1 MPTVAPSATPSVTP
15 RATSHVPASVAP
27 SAPNGVPSV
36 VPEGLVPIESPLAL
50 FVPDTRLHSMQPL
63 ALYLPALLPGAI
75 VSGNYERTADGT
87 ILREEDRFLRH
98 SLLVGGTRV
107 EVSVDASAED
117 GLPTM
122 FDWDILLGIFALVE
136 QGAADERG
144 VFGSLSLSAVCQA
157 AGRHPNADGLAA
169 TKRALRR
176 FAGVRIRTHLAVE
189 PPADVAAPNAAG
201 VYRSR
206 AGALPTL
213 VQSEGMYWVLEAQ
226 LTTETYREA
235 SGTVVVRETLS
246 RLHLNPLWLAHA
258 RSGYTAWMN
267 AELHWALQRAV
278 SKRLLQVGSLAVARG
293 EWRAGEPWE
302 LPLSTVA
309 QVLGISAP
317 RPARQ
322 LESVQA
328 ACQELA
334 AHDALRFEIVPKEG
348 RRREARVRLDLGPAL
363 HSASFYRTVAPSDPP
378 GLRALLW
385 HLGVFGIRDQDA
397 RAWLRED
404 AAGVRDALRYA
415 YWLQA
420 EHGGRTSPTGREPV
434 RNWAAF
440 LRKAITER
448 WAFEPEYQA
457 WVRDVAA
464 GRRPIASLPAPLEAI
479 LGIASTS
486 TSTSTSNGPGAGGS
500 AHADQRSAAA
510 GRSAAGRPPLESAVP
525 APTRPPVPIVW
536 PDDVW
541 GHAAARVAAED
552 PAVAGLWLEGSTL
565 VREHGDDV
573 VVMARDAFAAQWIA
587 QRLKARLETL
597 LGELRGTPTALT
609 VESPSA
615 DETSA

>member
-1 MPTVAPSATPSVTP
+1 MPSRRSAPLSLPVPSK
-15 RATSHVPASVAP
+15 P
-27 SAPNGVPSV
+27 SAPAPRAGAAPNAPSV
-36 VPEGLVPIESPLAL
+36 VPDGLVPIESPLAL

-75 VSGNYERTADGT
+75 GSGNYERTTDGT
-87 ILREEDRFLRH
+87 IKREEDRFLRH
-98 SLLVGGTRV
+98 ALLVGGTRV
-107 EVSVDASAED
+107 DVAVDASAED

-122 FDWDILLGIFALVE
+122 FDWDILLGVFALAE
-136 QGAADERG
+136 RGAADERG

-157 AGRHPNADGLAA
+157 AGRHPNAEGLAA

-189 PPADVAAPNAAG
+189 PPADTGAPGQAVA
-201 VYRSR
+201 YRSR
-206 AGALPTL
+206 AGALPAL

-226 LTTETYREA
+226 LTTETYRES

-267 AELHWALQRAV
+267 AELHWTLQRAV

-302 LPLSTVA
+302 LPLSNVA
-309 QVLGISAP
+309 ELLGISQP

-322 LESVQA
+322 LESVEA
-328 ACQELA
+328 ACRELA

-363 HSASFYRTVAPSDPP
+363 HSASYYRTVAPNDPP
-378 GLRALLW
+378 GMRALLW

-420 EHGGRTSPTGREPV
+420 EHGGRTSPTGRDSV

-464 GRRPIASLPAPLEAI
+464 GRRSIAALPAPLEAI
-479 LGIASTS
+479 LGVAPRDERTLG
-486 TSTSTSNGPGAGGS
+486 TG
-500 AHADQRSAAA
+500 DAAA
-510 GRSAAGRPPLESAVP
+510 DAGVLAPRRAGLQPAVP
-525 APTRPPVPIVW
+525 APTRPAAPIVW

-541 GHAAARVAAED
+541 GRAAARVAAED

-565 VREHGDDV
+565 VREEDGTV
-573 VVMARDAFAAQWIA
+573 VVAARDAFAAQWIE
-587 QRLKARLETL
+587 QRLKPRLETL
-597 LGELRGTPTALT
+597 LGELRGEATTLV
-609 VESPSA
+609 VEPPVE
-615 DETSA
+615 D

>member
-1 MPTVAPSATPSVTP
+1 MPS
-15 RATSHVPASVAP
+15 RR
-27 SAPNGVPSV
+27 SAPPPRLPVSSSTSSSPLARAASAAVTPSV
-36 VPEGLVPIESPLAL
+36 VPDGLVPIESPLAL
-50 FVPDTRLHSMQPL
+50 FVPDTWLHSMQPL

-98 SLLVGGTRV
+98 ALLIGGTRV
-107 EVSVDASAED
+107 DVSIDASVED

-122 FDWDILLGIFALVE
+122 FDWDILLGVFRLVE

-157 AGRHPNADGLAA
+157 AGRHPNAEGLAA

-189 PPADVAAPNAAG
+189 PPADTTGAAG
-201 VYRSR
+201 TAAYRSR
-206 AGALPTL
+206 AGALPTT

-226 LTTETYREA
+226 LTTETYRET

-246 RLHLNPLWLAHA
+246 RLHLNPLWLAQA
-258 RSGYTAWMN
+258 QSGYTAWMN

-309 QVLGISAP
+309 QLLGISAP

-348 RRREARVRLDLGPAL
+348 RRREARVRLDVGPAL
-363 HSASFYRTVAPSDPP
+363 QSAGYYRTVAPSDPP
-378 GLRALLW
+378 GIRALLW
-385 HLGVFGIRDQDA
+385 HLGVFGIRDVDA
-397 RAWLRED
+397 RAWIRED
-404 AAGVRDALRYA
+404 TAGVRDALRYA

-440 LRKAITER
+440 VRKAITER
-448 WAFEPEYQA
+448 WALEPEYQS

-464 GRRPIASLPAPLEAI
+464 GRRSIAVLPPPFEEI
-479 LGIASTS
+479 LG
-486 TSTSTSNGPGAGGS
+486 
-500 AHADQRSAAA
+500 SAARGDRVA
-510 GRSAAGRPPLESAVP
+510 PVSAPAESSIRAAVP
-525 APTRPPVPIVW
+525 APTPPSPPIVW

-541 GHAAARVAAED
+541 GRAAARVAAED

-565 VREHGDDV
+565 LHEEDDV
-573 VVMARDAFAAQWIA
+573 VTVVARDAFAAQWID
-587 QRLKARLETL
+587 QRLRPRLETL
-597 LGELRGTPTALT
+597 LTELRETPTVLRI
-609 VESPSA
+609 ES
-615 DETSA
+615 TSGS